1 MKKNLLLSTNINFDV
16 ITTRKTRIPKNVS
29 ITQNIVLNNYSFK
42 HTPTKSSAGE
52 TLLYIANCLSYK
64 IRSDLRIYKKL
75 S

>member
-42 HTPTKSSAGE
+42 HTPILNLQQEKHFC
-52 TLLYIANCLSYK
+52 I
-64 IRSDLRIYKKL
+64 
-75 S
+75 